1 MKNQPMHPIGGGRI
15 GTGFRPNSPV
25 LLPVVLDQS
34 HWMVSKP
41 SKDLSVIDQA
51 DVNTLDKEHLGRDK
65 NHKILDYDRPWSDV
79 RTPDRPSAPK
89 GIYSMTEL
97 QYRDVDRCETAPFVP
112 IHVSFDKKVLHF
124 KGYYTEEIVEVL
136 FFRLLIGR
144 MPGNAT
150 FSLVNCSL

>member
-1 MKNQPMHPIGGGRI
+1 
-15 GTGFRPNSPV
+15 
-25 LLPVVLDQS
+25 
-34 HWMVSKP
+34 MVSKP

-65 NHKILDYDRPWSDV
+65 NHKLLDYDEPGSNM

-124 KGYYTEEIVEVL
+124 KGYYTEEIVEVK
-136 FFRLLIGR
+136 FF
-144 MPGNAT
+144 A
-150 FSLVNCSL
+150 F